1 LVFSWRRI
9 ARLALV
15 LPTIILGGCSGP
27 DIVNAL
33 VPRGGFALQRDIP
46 YGSAP
51 RQTLDVY
58 QPTDSDGA
66 RPVVVFFYGG
76 NWDSGDKRDYLFFGQ
91 ALASRGFVVV
101 IPDYR
106 LYPEIRYPVFLED
119 NAAAVAWTFAHV
131 GEMGGDPANVSVMGH
146 SAGAYNAM
154 MLALDPRWLG
164 ADRRRIRSAIGLAGP
179 YDFLPLTDPVV
190 QAIFATAPDLAQTQ
204 PINFADS
211 SAPPTFLLAGLD
223 DHTVNPEN
231 SRHLAARLRAAGA
244 AVRERYYDG
253 VGHVTLI
260 AAMAWP
266 LRFLAPV
273 LDDVAG
279 FLKALPPRTAP

>member
-1 LVFSWRRI
+1 MVFSWR
-9 ARLALV
+9 RLALV
-15 LPTIILGGCSGP
+15 LPMIGLGGCSGP
-27 DIVNAL
+27 GIVNAL
-33 VPRGGFALQRDIP
+33 VPHSGFEVQRDIP

-51 RQTLDVY
+51 RQTLDIY
-58 QPTDSDGA
+58 RPTGSGDRV

-76 NWDSGDKRDYLFFGQ
+76 NWDSGSKQDYLFVGQ

-106 LYPEIRYPVFLED
+106 LYPEVRYPVFLED
-119 NAAAVAWTFAHV
+119 NATAVEWTFAHI
-131 GEMGGDPANVSVMGH
+131 GDRGGDPTHVSVMGH

-190 QAIFATAPDLAQTQ
+190 QAVFATEPDLPRTQ
-204 PINFADS
+204 PINFADAT
-211 SAPPTFLLAGLD
+211 APPVFLATGRD
-223 DHTVNPEN
+223 DDTVKPEN
-231 SRHLAARLRAAGA
+231 SKRLAGRLRASGA
-244 AVRERYYDG
+244 VVQERYYEG
-253 VGHVTLI
+253 AGHVTLI

-266 LRFLAPV
+266 LRLLAPV
-273 LDDVAG
+273 LDDTVG
-279 FLKALPPRTAP
+279 FLHALP